1 MKDPCIRQLL
11 RETRLAKYISDPQS
25 RIVEEMEL
33 PAASARID
41 MAVINGHL
49 HGYEIKS
56 ASDTLNRLPG
66 QIEAYTKVFDYIS
79 VVTEGKYYNK
89 ILEIVPS
96 WIGVYLCYNKN
107 GQNNIKV
114 IRSPKLN
121 KSKEPFFLAYLLW
134 KDELLALLKEKG
146 IPHRKKDR
154 NWLLAE
160 AVASKINTPELSKI
174 VRGILKQRSNWKEP
188 LQETLQ

>member
-11 RETRLAKYISDPQS
+11 RETRLAKYISDPKS
-25 RIVEEMEL
+25 KIVEEMEL

-66 QIEAYTKVFDYIS
+66 QIEAYTKVFDYVS

-89 ILEIVPS
+89 ILENVPS
-96 WIGVYLCYNKN
+96 WVGVYLCYNKS
-107 GQNNIKV
+107 GQNHIKV
-114 IRSPKLN
+114 IRSPRLN
-121 KSKEPFFLAYLLW
+121 RNQDPFFLEYLLW
-134 KDELLALLKEKG
+134 KDDLLDLLNEKG

-160 AVASKINTPELSKI
+160 AVASHIKTPELSKI
-174 VRGILKQRSNWKEP
+174 VRGILKKRANWKEV
-188 LQETLQ
+188 LQDTSN